1 MIYNKDCVSVQVR
14 SPHQKLPPHSIVPC
28 SLSDAYLKVVNNF
41 QDCLT
46 RMHCAKN
53 APRKKDLL
61 YKKRPTMGWRKADEL
76 YYALHLDWEM
86 LMYPKCHRVHM
97 DGLRLSLITYIKHCW
112 RQLTQS
118 VPSLQNWI
126 DFSSMSSS
134 SMSSSSCC
142 LLQQISASELFRRQ

>member
-1 MIYNKDCVSVQVR
+1 MCKVR
-14 SPHQKLPPHSIVPC
+14 SLHLKNFLLIPFCPGVFLLHTWR
-28 SLSDAYLKVVNNF
+28 LSNNF

-46 RMHCAKN
+46 RMHCEKN
-53 APRKKDLL
+53 APLEKDLL